1 MELKRQRVKPEFA
14 VGRDYMPYLLL
25 IGAVSSSFYYGTLG
39 ATIEV

>member
-1 MELKRQRVKPEFA
+1 
-14 VGRDYMPYLLL
+14 MPYLLL